1 MTVSP
6 PHEPDSPDG
15 RFPREE
21 LVARPEVVAPHL
33 LGALLSSGTPGSSD
47 EVLLRVVEVEAY
59 AGVGEDPGS
68 HAHRGPRRRNAT
80 MFGEPGHLY
89 VYFTY
94 GMHWCVNVVAHERG
108 AAGAVLLRAAEV
120 LHGEDVARAR
130 RTTSRRPRDLAMG
143 PARLAVAAGLDG
155 KHDGADLCAG
165 GSPVRLLAGAPPA
178 AVGSGPR
185 VGVSGDGAVVPWRW
199 WDANSPAVSAY
210 RAAVVRRP
218 RAADGTGAGGR
229 Q

>member
-1 MTVSP
+1 MVTVP
-6 PHEPDSPDG
+6 PHEPDPPDEPLLRDG
-15 RFPREE
+15 
-21 LVARPEVVAPHL
+21 LVGRPEDVAPHL
-33 LGALLSSGTPGSSD
+33 LGARLGTGTPGSSD

-68 HAHRGPRRRNAT
+68 HAHRGLRRRNAT
-80 MFGEPGHLY
+80 MFGDPGHLY

-94 GMHWCVNVVAHERG
+94 GMHWCVNVVAHEPG
-108 AAGAVLLRAAEV
+108 ASGAVLLRAAEV
-120 LHGEDVARAR
+120 LRGEDVVRGR

-155 KHDGADLCAG
+155 RHDGVDLCG
-165 GSPVRLLAGAPPA
+165 RGSLVRLLPGRPPA
-178 AVGSGPR
+178 TVRSGPR

-199 WDANSPAVSAY
+199 WDADSPAVSAY
-210 RAAVVRRP
+210 RAAAARRP
-218 RAADGTGAGGR
+218 RTADGTRAGGR